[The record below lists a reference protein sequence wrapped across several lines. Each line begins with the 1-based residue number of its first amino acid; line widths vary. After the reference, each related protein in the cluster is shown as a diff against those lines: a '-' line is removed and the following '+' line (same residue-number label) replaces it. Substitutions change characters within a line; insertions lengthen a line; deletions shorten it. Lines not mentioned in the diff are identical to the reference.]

1 MNKIFEI
8 KGEDFSKGI
17 SAQGNIPVGGIFQ
30 QFKGIDP
37 FYNQGL
43 AVPSLTPDEITP
55 STAPKFL
62 VNFNTGGTEYVYWLS
77 ATEVKQTLRVSP
89 YTQTDKTSEIT
100 FIGTPALIGATVW
113 KGKLIYV
120 NKNNDM
126 RSNTIPIAIG
136 TDVQIK
142 GSFNYNSSTYDCMP
156 LCVGGD
162 GNLYHGD
169 QSRVGQI
176 TSATGTSGNSNFFNI
191 DDGFYVRDL
200 INNGRY
206 LVILAD
212 DNLGNLAD
220 RKVGNYRCRVYFW
233 DMIKST
239 ADVIFDVDD
248 SYLIAGEQLDGN
260 IYFFGYNGLYV
271 CNEMTSPKMVR
282 PFVSY
287 NGLSRAKP
295 YSPYHLVRSKGS
307 LFWVDGSNHV
317 LYNGNIY
324 AYGNPTNG
332 LTKIFYQ
339 PHLNNNA
346 GQTNAQNVLAV
357 VGEQLWTAD
366 ASPKIYVQNTGSTRG
381 VGTITTLDKVLPQ
394 PYRYE
399 LTKVVLASPLT
410 TGQSVTVWV
419 TSANGS
425 ITSSSL
431 ETKSYSAS
439 NPRQILIF
447 KTKPASGTQNIF
459 EDIRVGVET
468 TGATIQRISVYGTP
482 LDDITETI

>member
-17 SAQGNIPVGGIFQ
+17 SAQGNIPIGGIFQ
-30 QFKGIDP
+30 SFRGIDP

-43 AVPSLTPDEITP
+43 AVPSLVPAEITP
-55 STAPKFL
+55 SSAPKFL
-62 VNFNTGGTEYVYWLS
+62 VNFNTGGTEYLYWLS
-77 ATEVKQTLRVSP
+77 STEVKQVLRESP
-89 YTQTDKTSEIT
+89 YTQVDKTTSVT
-100 FIGTPALIGATVW
+100 LSSSSVIGAISW
-113 KGKLIYV
+113 KGKLIYAV
-120 NKNNDM
+120 KNNDL
-126 RSNTIPIAIG
+126 RSNTLPIAIG

-142 GSFNYNSSTYDCMP
+142 GTFNYSSNTYDCMP

-176 TSATGTSGNSNFFNI
+176 TSATGTSGNSNFFNV

-239 ADVIFDVDD
+239 ADIIYDIDD
-248 SYLIAGEQLDGN
+248 SYLIAGEQLDNN
-260 IYFFGYNGLYV
+260 IYFFGYNGMYV
-271 CNEMTSPKMVR
+271 CNEATSPKMVR

-287 NGLSRAKP
+287 NGISRAKP
-295 YSPYHLVRSKGS
+295 FSPYHLVRSKGS
-307 LFWVDGSNHV
+307 IYWVDGSNNV
-317 LYNGNIY
+317 LYNGVIN
-324 AYGNPTNG
+324 AYGNPTSG

-339 PHLNNNA
+339 PHLNPNG
-346 GQTNAQNVLAV
+346 GQTNAQNGIAV
-357 VGEQLWTAD
+357 VGEQFWTAD
-366 ASPKIYVQNTGSTRG
+366 ASPKIYVQNTGTTRG
-381 VGTITTLDKVLPQ
+381 TMTVTTLDKIFPQ

-399 LTKVVLASPLT
+399 LTKVVLSSPLT
-410 TGQSVTVWV
+410 TGQSVTCEVV
-419 TSANGS
+419 SANGS
-425 ITSSSL
+425 KTTSAQ
-431 ETKSYSAS
+431 ETKSYAAG

-447 KTKPASGTQNIF
+447 KTSPTSGSENKF
-459 EDIRVGVET
+459 EDMRVSLTSV
-468 TGATIQRISVYGTP
+468 GASIQRVSVYGTP
-482 LDDITETI
+482 LDDITEIL

>member
-8 KGEDFSKGI
+8 KGEDFSKGV

-43 AVPSLTPDEITP
+43 AVPYLVPDQITP

-62 VNFNTGGTEYVYWLS
+62 VNFNTGGTEYLYWLS
-77 ATEVKQTLRVSP
+77 ATEVKQVLRESP
-89 YTQTDKTSEIT
+89 YTQTDKTTSVTLSSSSI
-100 FIGTPALIGATVW
+100 IGATIW
-113 KGKLIYV
+113 KGKLIYAV
-120 NKNNDM
+120 KNNDL
-126 RSNTIPIAIG
+126 RSNTLPIAIG

-142 GSFNYNSSTYDCMP
+142 GSFNYSSSTYDCMP
-156 LCVGGD
+156 FCVGGD

-307 LFWVDGSNHV
+307 LFWVDGSNNV
-317 LYNGNIY
+317 LYNGSIY

-339 PHLNNNA
+339 PHLNSNA

-381 VGTITTLDKVLPQ
+381 VGIITTLDKVLPQ

-410 TGQSVTVWV
+410 AGQSVTVSA

-425 ITSSSL
+425 ITTSDQ

-459 EDIRVGVET
+459 EDIRVSVET

-482 LDDITETI
+482 LDDITEII

>member
-1 MNKIFEI
+1 MNKIFEL

-17 SAQGNIPVGGIFQ
+17 SAQGNIPIGGIFQ
-30 QFKGIDP
+30 QFRGIDP

-43 AVPSLTPDEITP
+43 AVPSLVPAEITP
-55 STAPKFL
+55 STAPRFL

-77 ATEVKQTLRVSP
+77 STEVKQVLRESP
-89 YTQTDKTSEIT
+89 YTQVDKTTSVTLSASSI
-100 FIGTPALIGATVW
+100 IGAIIW
-113 KGKLIYV
+113 KGKLIYAV
-120 NKNNDM
+120 KNNDL
-126 RSNTIPIAIG
+126 RSNTLPIAIG

-142 GSFNYNSSTYDCMP
+142 GSFNYSSSTYDCMP

-176 TSATGTSGNSNFFNI
+176 TSATGTSGNSNFFNV

-233 DMIKST
+233 DMIKTT

-307 LFWVDGSNHV
+307 IFWVDGSNNG
-317 LYNGNIY
+317 LYNGSVY

-339 PHLNNNA
+339 PHLNSNA
-346 GQTNAQNVLAV
+346 GQSNAQNVLAV

-399 LTKVVLASPLT
+399 LTKVVLDQPLS
-410 TGQSVTVWV
+410 TGQSVTL
-419 TSANGS
+419 SATGAGGS
-425 ITSSSL
+425 KTISSQ

>member
-1 MNKIFEI
+1 MNKIFEL

-17 SAQGNIPVGGIFQ
+17 SAQGNIPIGGIFQ
-30 QFKGIDP
+30 QFRGIDP

-43 AVPSLTPDEITP
+43 AVPSLVPAEITP
-55 STAPKFL
+55 STAPRFL
-62 VNFNTGGTEYVYWLS
+62 VNFNTGGTEYLYWLS
-77 ATEVKQTLRVSP
+77 STEVKQVLRESP
-89 YTQTDKTSEIT
+89 YTQVDKTTSVTLSSNVI
-100 FIGTPALIGATVW
+100 IGAIIW
-113 KGKLIYV
+113 KGKLIYAI
-120 NKNNDM
+120 KHNDL
-126 RSNTIPIAIG
+126 RSNTLPIAIG

-142 GSFNYNSSTYDCMP
+142 GSFNYSSGTYDCMP

-176 TSATGTSGNSNFFNI
+176 TSATGTSGNSNFFNV

-233 DMIKST
+233 DMIKTT

-307 LFWVDGSNHV
+307 LFWVDGSNNV
-317 LYNGNIY
+317 LYNGSVY

-339 PHLNNNA
+339 PHLNSNA

-399 LTKVVLASPLT
+399 LTKVVLASPLSA
-410 TGQSVTVWV
+410 GQSVILSATG
-419 TSANGS
+419 ANGS
-425 ITSSSL
+425 KTISEQ
-431 ETKSYSAS
+431 ETKSYDAA

-447 KTKPASGTQNIF
+447 KTKPASGTQNLI
-459 EDIRVGVET
+459 EDMRVSVET

-482 LDDITETI
+482 LDDITEII

>member
-17 SAQGNIPVGGIFQ
+17 SAQGNIPIGGIFQ

-43 AVPSLTPDEITP
+43 AVPSLTPDEITT
-55 STAPKFL
+55 STTPKYL
-62 VNFNTGGTEYVYWLS
+62 TSYNDGGVDYVYWS
-77 ATEVKQTLRVSP
+77 GGTTIKQILKDSP
-89 YTQTDKTSEIT
+89 YTQVDRTSEISPLYSNHCGA
-100 FIGTPALIGATVW
+100 IVWRGKYIYALTGNGVRSNSIPLALANDITLINAWQYVTDCIPMTIGA
-113 KGKLIYV
+113 
-120 NKNNDM
+120 
-126 RSNTIPIAIG
+126 
-136 TDVQIK
+136 
-142 GSFNYNSSTYDCMP
+142 
-156 LCVGGD
+156 D
-162 GNLYHGD
+162 GNLYCAGD
-169 QSRVGQI
+169 GDKVHQVTNES
-176 TSATGTSGNSNFFNI
+176 GTSGNSNYLQI
-191 DDGFYVRDL
+191 DTGFTARDV

-212 DNLGNLAD
+212 NNARLTAD
-220 RKVGNYRCRVYFW
+220 RRVGNYRCRVYFW
-233 DMIKST
+233 DMIKTT
-239 ADVIFDVDD
+239 ADVIFDIDD

-295 YSPYHLVRSKGS
+295 LTPYQLVKSKGS
-307 LFWVDGSNHV
+307 IYWIDGSNNT
-317 LYNGNIY
+317 LYNGKVF

-339 PHLNNNA
+339 PHINGNA
-346 GQTNAQNVLAV
+346 GQTNAEAVLQV
-357 VGEQLWTAD
+357 FGEQIWVGTAQ
-366 ASPKIYVQNTGSTRG
+366 PRIWVQNTGSTRSIG
-381 VGTITTLDKVLPQ
+381 IVTTLDKVLPQ

-399 LTKVVLASPLT
+399 LTKVVLASPLSA
-410 TGQSVTVWV
+410 GQSVTLSA
-419 TSANGS
+419 TGANGS
-425 ITSSSL
+425 KTISEL
-431 ETKSYSAS
+431 ETKSYDAA

-447 KTKPASGTQNIF
+447 KTKPASGTQNLI
-459 EDIRVGVET
+459 EDIRVSVET

-482 LDDITETI
+482 LDDITEII

>member
-1 MNKIFEI
+1 MNKIIEL

-17 SAQGNIPVGGIFQ
+17 SAQGNIPIGGIFQ

-43 AVPSLTPDEITP
+43 AVPSLVPAEITP
-55 STAPKFL
+55 SSAPRFL
-62 VNFNTGGTEYVYWLS
+62 VNFNTGGTEYLYWLS
-77 ATEVKQTLRVSP
+77 STEVKQVLRESP
-89 YTQTDKTSEIT
+89 YTQVDKTTSVTLSSSSI
-100 FIGTPALIGATVW
+100 IGAIIW
-113 KGKLIYV
+113 KGKLIYAV
-120 NKNNDM
+120 KNNDL
-126 RSNTIPIAIG
+126 RSNTLPIAIG

-142 GSFNYNSSTYDCMP
+142 GSFNYSSSTYDCMP

-176 TSATGTSGNSNFFNI
+176 TSATGTSGNSNFFNV

-233 DMIKST
+233 DMIKTT

-307 LFWVDGSNHV
+307 LFWVDGSNNV
-317 LYNGNIY
+317 LYNGSVY

-339 PHLNNNA
+339 PHLNSNA

-399 LTKVVLASPLT
+399 LTKVVLDQPLS
-410 TGQSVTVWV
+410 TGQSVTLSA
-419 TSANGS
+419 TGANGS
-425 ITSSSL
+425 KTISAQ
-431 ETKSYSAS
+431 ETKSYDAA

-447 KTKPASGTQNIF
+447 KISPTALTENKF
-459 EDIRVGVET
+459 EDMRVGITT

-482 LDDITETI
+482 LDDITEII

>member
-1 MNKIFEI
+1 MQKIFEL
-8 KGEDFSKGI
+8 KNEDWSKGI
-17 SAQGNIPVGGIFQ
+17 SAQGNIAIGGLFQ
-30 QFKGIDP
+30 VLKGIDP

-43 AVPSLTPDEITP
+43 ATPSLTAESFTP
-55 STAPKFL
+55 SATPKFL
-62 VNFNTGGTEYVYWLS
+62 VNFNTGGSEYVYWIG
-77 ATEVKQTLRVSP
+77 ATSIKQVTRESP
-89 YTQTDKTSEIT
+89 YTQTDKTSELTYTGSTEI
-100 FIGTPALIGATVW
+100 IGAISW

-176 TSATGTSGNSNFFNI
+176 TSATGTSGNSNYFNV

-212 DNLGNLAD
+212 NNLGNLAD

-239 ADVIFDVDD
+239 ADVIFDVND
-248 SYLIAGEQLDGN
+248 SYLIAGKQLDGN

-271 CNEMTSPKMVR
+271 CNEATSPQMVR
-282 PFVSY
+282 PFIGY

-295 YSPYHLVRSKGS
+295 YSSYHLVRSKGS
-307 LFWVDGSNHV
+307 LYWVDGSNNV
-317 LYNGNIY
+317 LYNGVIN
-324 AYGNPTNG
+324 AYGNPVPG
-332 LTKIFYQ
+332 TKIFYQ
-339 PHLNNNA
+339 PHLNDNQ
-346 GQTNAQNVLAV
+346 GQSNQHTCLAV
-357 VGEQLWTAD
+357 VGDQFWVGD
-366 ASPKIYVQNTGSTRG
+366 ASPKIYIQNTGSTNG
-381 VGTITTLDKVLPQ
+381 IGSIVTLDKILPQ

-410 TGQSVTVWV
+410 SGQSVTFSA
-419 TSANGS
+419 TGANGS
-425 ITSSSL
+425 KTISSQ

-439 NPRQILIF
+439 NPRQTLIF
-447 KTKPASGTQNIF
+447 KLNPSSGTQNII
-459 EDIRVGVET
+459 EDLRVSVT
-468 TGATIQRISVYGTP
+468 ATGASIQRISVYGTP
-482 LDDITETI
+482 LDDITENI